1 MRQNFLR
8 YLVLGANLDW
18 NSINIFAEVL
28 ALLTNLL
35 LLLIIIWSDFVE
47 ILLAINLL
55 DASE

>member
-35 LLLIIIWSDFVE
+35 LLLILIWSDFVE
-47 ILLAINLL
+47 ILLTINLL

>member
-47 ILLAINLL
+47 ILLTINLL